1 MTSIKNEKLKL
12 NRQKVQLIIGNFVK
26 YESQIYKITQ
36 LIDFNE
42 VIGVNIETNDAKRL
56 LIEYI
61 KPIPNNMIK
70 DNGYIFKDIDD
81 IADDEWK
88 IIEIRLNAIRP
99 LLNGATRKEIEEH
112 AKEIG
117 IHFTTLYRWLSGYK
131 STGTVTGLLS
141 QKRGRKDGT
150 VFIAEDIEKIIQDTI
165 KNDYLIKERPSIKS
179 VINKIK
185 IKCLERNLALPSNN
199 TIRNRINKIT
209 QYEFFEKRNSK
220 NLVKDK
226 FAPATKKYSAD
237 YPLQKVQIDHTRVDL
252 HIVDDEHRTS
262 IGRPWLT
269 LAIDIYSRMIVGYYL
284 SLDAPS
290 GVSVGMCI
298 VNAILQKNKLLN
310 QFELDTEWNVWGKFD
325 NIFTDNGAD
334 FRSFSVEQACLANGI
349 HINFRPIGKKE
360 YGGHI
365 ERLIGTT
372 MTEVHDIPGTTYS
385 NIKEKMDYDS
395 EGNAC
400 MTFDE
405 FEKWLLIYITKIYQH
420 NIHSGIK
427 TSPYIKWKEG
437 IFGTKDT
444 LGIGYPQIPGD
455 VESLT
460 IDFLPSIERTI
471 QKNGVTIDGLT
482 YFDQILRT
490 KIRGYDIGYDSNNSN
505 PKYIF
510 KRDSRDISF
519 IWFYDNI
526 QQEYYKI
533 GLANMEF
540 PPMSLQE
547 LNIIKNNI
555 EKTNSKILNEYNILE
570 GYKELY
576 SHVDESIKK
585 TKQQKKMIQKAKNN
599 KKNSVTNIINEHTT
613 NSIPKNNESDIW
625 DKDIPDFD

>member
-1 MTSIKNEKLKL
+1 MTSIKKEKLKL

-36 LIDFNE
+36 LIDFSE
-42 VIGVNIETNDAKRL
+42 VIGINIETNEAKRL

-61 KPIPNNMIK
+61 KPVPNNIIK
-70 DNGYIFKDIDD
+70 NNGYIFKDIDD

-88 IIEIRLNAIRP
+88 TIEIRLNAIRP

-112 AKEIG
+112 SKEIG

-141 QKRGRKDGT
+141 QKRGRKNGT

-220 NLVKDK
+220 NLVKDR
-226 FAPATKKYSAD
+226 FSPATKKYHAD

-252 HIVDDEHRTS
+252 HIVDDEYRTS

-334 FRSFSVEQACLANGI
+334 FRSFSVEQSCLANGI

-385 NIKEKMDYDS
+385 NIKEKMHYDS

-427 TSPYIKWKEG
+427 SSPYSKWKEG
-437 IFGTKDT
+437 IFGTKYT
-444 LGIGYPQIPGD
+444 PGIGYPQIPGD
-455 VESLT
+455 IESLT
-460 IDFLPSIERTI
+460 IDFLPSIERTV

-490 KIRGYDIGYDSNNSN
+490 KIRGYDIGYETSNSN

-510 KRDSRDISF
+510 KRDPRDISF
-519 IWFYDNI
+519 IWFYDNT
-526 QQEYYKI
+526 QQEYHKI

-540 PPMSLQE
+540 QPMSLQE

-555 EKTNSKILNEYNILE
+555 EKTNNKILNEYNILE

-576 SHVDESIKK
+576 SHVEESIKK
-585 TKQQKKMIQKAKNN
+585 TKQQKKMLQKAKNN
-599 KKNSVTNIINEHTT
+599 KKNSITNIINKNPK
-613 NSIPKNNESDIW
+613 NSFTINNESDIW
-625 DKDIPDFD
+625 DNEIPDFD

>member
-1 MTSIKNEKLKL
+1 MRSVKNEKLKL
-12 NRQKVQLIIGNFVK
+12 DRQKIQLIIGNFVK
-26 YESQIYKITQ
+26 YENQIYKITQ

-42 VIGVNIETNDAKRL
+42 VIGVNIKNNEAKRL

-61 KPIPNNMIK
+61 KPIPNNSIK
-70 DNGYIFKDIDD
+70 NNGYVSKDIDD

-88 IIEIRLNAIRP
+88 TIEIRLNAIRP
-99 LLNGATRKEIEEH
+99 LLNSATRKEIEEH
-112 AKEIG
+112 AKDIG

-141 QKRGRKDGT
+141 QKRGRKNGT

-179 VINKIK
+179 VINRIK
-185 IKCLERNLALPSNN
+185 IKCLERNLALPSSN

-209 QYEFFEKRNSK
+209 QYEFLEKRNSK

-237 YPLQKVQIDHTRVDL
+237 YPLQKVQMDHTRVDL

-262 IGRPWLT
+262 IGRPWVT
-269 LAIDIYSRMIVGYYL
+269 LAIDIYSRMIIGYYL

-290 GVSVGMCI
+290 GISVGMCI
-298 VNAILQKNKLLN
+298 VNSILQKNKLLDS
-310 QFELDTEWNVWGKFD
+310 FELDTEWNIWGKFD
-325 NIFTDNGAD
+325 NLFTDNGAD
-334 FRSFSVEQACLANGI
+334 FRSFSVEQACLVNGI

-420 NIHSGIK
+420 NIHSSIK
-427 TSPYIKWKEG
+427 TSPYNKWKEG
-437 IFGTKDT
+437 IFGSKNTP
-444 LGIGYPQIPGD
+444 GIGYPQIPGNI
-455 VESLT
+455 ESLT
-460 IDFLPSIERTI
+460 IDFLPSVERTV

-490 KIRGYDIGYDSNNSN
+490 KIRGYDMGYDSSNSN

-510 KRDSRDISF
+510 KRDPRDISF
-519 IWFYDNI
+519 IWFYDDI

-533 GLANMEF
+533 GLANIEF
-540 PPMSLQE
+540 PAMSLQE
-547 LNIIKNNI
+547 LNIIKSSI
-555 EKTNSKILNEYNILE
+555 EKTNSKVLNEYNILD

-599 KKNSVTNIINEHTT
+599 KKNSITNIINKHPINTI
-613 NSIPKNNESDIW
+613 SKNNESDIW
-625 DKDIPDFD
+625 NNEVPDFD

>member
-1 MTSIKNEKLKL
+1 MTSIKKEKLKL

-56 LIEYI
+56 LIGYI

-70 DNGYIFKDIDD
+70 DNGYIFKDIND

-88 IIEIRLNAIRP
+88 TIEIRLNAIRP

-141 QKRGRKDGT
+141 QKRGRKNGT

-220 NLVKDK
+220 NLVKDR
-226 FAPATKKYSAD
+226 FSPATKKYHAD

-252 HIVDDEHRTS
+252 HIVDDEYRTS

-385 NIKEKMDYDS
+385 NIKEKMHYDS

-427 TSPYIKWKEG
+427 SSPYSKWKEG
-437 IFGTKDT
+437 IFGTKYT
-444 LGIGYPQIPGD
+444 PGIGYPQIPGD
-455 VESLT
+455 IESLT
-460 IDFLPSIERTI
+460 IDFLPSIERTV

-490 KIRGYDIGYDSNNSN
+490 KIRGYDIGYETSNSN

-510 KRDSRDISF
+510 KRDPRDISF
-519 IWFYDNI
+519 IWFYDNT
-526 QQEYYKI
+526 QQEYHKI

-540 PPMSLQE
+540 QPMSLQE

-555 EKTNSKILNEYNILE
+555 EKTNNKILNEYNILE

-576 SHVDESIKK
+576 SHVEESIKK
-585 TKQQKKMIQKAKNN
+585 TKQQKKMLQKAKNN
-599 KKNSVTNIINEHTT
+599 KKNSITNIINKNPK
-613 NSIPKNNESDIW
+613 NSFTINNESDIW
-625 DKDIPDFD
+625 DNEIPDFD

>member
-1 MTSIKNEKLKL
+1 MRSVKNEKLKL
-12 NRQKVQLIIGNFVK
+12 DRQKIQLIIGNFVK
-26 YESQIYKITQ
+26 YENQIYKITQ

-42 VIGVNIETNDAKRL
+42 VIGVNIKNNEAKRL

-61 KPIPNNMIK
+61 KPIPNNSIK
-70 DNGYIFKDIDD
+70 NNGYVSKDIDD

-88 IIEIRLNAIRP
+88 TIEIRLNAIRP
-99 LLNGATRKEIEEH
+99 LLNSATRKEIEEH
-112 AKEIG
+112 AKDIG

-141 QKRGRKDGT
+141 QKRGRKNGT

-179 VINKIK
+179 VINRIK
-185 IKCLERNLALPSNN
+185 IKCLERNLALPSSN

-209 QYEFFEKRNSK
+209 QYEFLEKRNSK

-237 YPLQKVQIDHTRVDL
+237 YPLQKVQMDHTRVDL

-262 IGRPWLT
+262 IGRPWVT
-269 LAIDIYSRMIVGYYL
+269 LAIDIYSRMIIGYYL

-290 GVSVGMCI
+290 GISVGMCI
-298 VNAILQKNKLLN
+298 VNSILQKNKLLDS
-310 QFELDTEWNVWGKFD
+310 FELDTEWNIWGKFD
-325 NIFTDNGAD
+325 NLFTDNGAD
-334 FRSFSVEQACLANGI
+334 FRSFSVEQACLVNGI

-420 NIHSGIK
+420 NIHSSIK
-427 TSPYIKWKEG
+427 TSPYNKWKEG
-437 IFGTKDT
+437 IFGSKNTP
-444 LGIGYPQIPGD
+444 GIGYPQIPGNI
-455 VESLT
+455 ESLT
-460 IDFLPSIERTI
+460 IDFLPSIERTV

-490 KIRGYDIGYDSNNSN
+490 KIRGYDMGYDSSNSN

-510 KRDSRDISF
+510 KRDPRDISF
-519 IWFYDNI
+519 IWFYDDI

-533 GLANMEF
+533 GLANIEF
-540 PPMSLQE
+540 PAMSLQE
-547 LNIIKNNI
+547 LNIIKSSI
-555 EKTNSKILNEYNILE
+555 EKTNSKVLNEYNILD

-599 KKNSVTNIINEHTT
+599 KKNSITNIINKHPINTI
-613 NSIPKNNESDIW
+613 SKNNESDLW
-625 DKDIPDFD
+625 NNEVPDFD

>member
-1 MTSIKNEKLKL
+1 MTTIKNEKLKL

-88 IIEIRLNAIRP
+88 TIEIRLNAIRP

-141 QKRGRKDGT
+141 QKRGRKNGT

-185 IKCLERNLALPSNN
+185 IKCLEKNLALPSNN

-209 QYEFFEKRNSK
+209 QYEFLEKRNSK

-226 FAPATKKYSAD
+226 FKPATKRYSAD

-310 QFELDTEWNVWGKFD
+310 QLELDTEWNVWGKFD

-444 LGIGYPQIPGD
+444 PGIGYPQIPGD
-455 VESLT
+455 IESLT
-460 IDFLPSIERTI
+460 IDFLPSIERTV

-490 KIRGYDIGYDSNNSN
+490 KIRGYDIGYDSSNSN

-510 KRDSRDISF
+510 KRDPRDISF

-526 QQEYYKI
+526 QQEYHKV
-533 GLANMEF
+533 GLANLEF
-540 PPMSLQE
+540 PSMSLQE
-547 LNIIKNNI
+547 LNIIKSNI

-576 SHVDESIKK
+576 SHIDESIKK

-599 KKNSVTNIINEHTT
+599 KKSSVTNIINEHIT

-625 DKDIPDFD
+625 DNDIPDFD

>member
-1 MTSIKNEKLKL
+1 MTSIKKEKLKL

-36 LIDFNE
+36 LIDFSE
-42 VIGVNIETNDAKRL
+42 VIGINIETNEAKRL

-61 KPIPNNMIK
+61 KPVPNHIIK
-70 DNGYIFKDIDD
+70 NNGYIFKDIDD

-88 IIEIRLNAIRP
+88 TIELRLNAIRP

-112 AKEIG
+112 SKEIG

-141 QKRGRKDGT
+141 QKRGRKNGT

-220 NLVKDK
+220 NLVKDR
-226 FAPATKKYSAD
+226 FSPATKKYHAD

-252 HIVDDEHRTS
+252 HIVDDEYRTS

-334 FRSFSVEQACLANGI
+334 FRSFSVEQSCLANGI

-385 NIKEKMDYDS
+385 NIKEKMHYDS

-427 TSPYIKWKEG
+427 SSPYSKWKEG
-437 IFGTKDT
+437 IFGTKYT
-444 LGIGYPQIPGD
+444 PGIGYPQIPGD
-455 VESLT
+455 IESLT
-460 IDFLPSIERTI
+460 IDFLPSIERTV

-490 KIRGYDIGYDSNNSN
+490 KIRGYDIGYETSNSN

-510 KRDSRDISF
+510 KRDPRDISF
-519 IWFYDNI
+519 IWFYDNT
-526 QQEYYKI
+526 QQEYHKI

-540 PPMSLQE
+540 QPMSLQE

-555 EKTNSKILNEYNILE
+555 EKTNNKILNEYNILE

-576 SHVDESIKK
+576 SHVEESIKK
-585 TKQQKKMIQKAKNN
+585 TKQQKKMLQKAKNN
-599 KKNSVTNIINEHTT
+599 KKNSITNIINKNPK
-613 NSIPKNNESDIW
+613 NSFTINNESDIW
-625 DKDIPDFD
+625 DNEIPDFD

>member
-1 MTSIKNEKLKL
+1 MTSIKKEKLKL

-36 LIDFNE
+36 LIDFSE
-42 VIGVNIETNDAKRL
+42 VIGINIETNEAKRL

-61 KPIPNNMIK
+61 KPVPNNIIK
-70 DNGYIFKDIDD
+70 NNGYIFKDIDD

-88 IIEIRLNAIRP
+88 TIEIRLNAIRP

-112 AKEIG
+112 SKEIG

-141 QKRGRKDGT
+141 QKRGRKNGT

-220 NLVKDK
+220 NLVKDR
-226 FAPATKKYSAD
+226 FSPATKKYHAD

-252 HIVDDEHRTS
+252 HIVDDEYRTS

-385 NIKEKMDYDS
+385 NIKEKMHYDS

-427 TSPYIKWKEG
+427 SSPYSKWKEG
-437 IFGTKDT
+437 IFGTKYT
-444 LGIGYPQIPGD
+444 PGIGYPQIPGD
-455 VESLT
+455 IESLT
-460 IDFLPSIERTI
+460 IDFLPSIERTV

-482 YFDQILRT
+482 YFDQILRN
-490 KIRGYDIGYDSNNSN
+490 KIRGYDIGYETSNSN

-510 KRDSRDISF
+510 KRDPRDISF
-519 IWFYDNI
+519 IWFYDNT
-526 QQEYYKI
+526 QQEYHKI

-540 PPMSLQE
+540 QPMSLQE

-555 EKTNSKILNEYNILE
+555 EKTNNKILNEYNILE

-576 SHVDESIKK
+576 SHVEESIKK
-585 TKQQKKMIQKAKNN
+585 TKQQKKMLQKAKNN
-599 KKNSVTNIINEHTT
+599 KKNSITNIINKNPK
-613 NSIPKNNESDIW
+613 NSFTINNESDIW
-625 DKDIPDFD
+625 DNEIPDFD

>member
-1 MTSIKNEKLKL
+1 MTSIKKEKLKL

-36 LIDFNE
+36 LIDFSE
-42 VIGVNIETNDAKRL
+42 VIGINIETNEAKRL

-61 KPIPNNMIK
+61 KPVPNHIIK
-70 DNGYIFKDIDD
+70 NNGYIFKDIDD

-88 IIEIRLNAIRP
+88 TIELRLNAIRP

-112 AKEIG
+112 SKEIG

-141 QKRGRKDGT
+141 QKRGRKNGT

-185 IKCLERNLALPSNN
+185 IKCLEKNLALPSNN

-220 NLVKDK
+220 NLVKDR
-226 FAPATKKYSAD
+226 FSPATKKYHAD

-252 HIVDDEHRTS
+252 HIVDDEYRTS

-385 NIKEKMDYDS
+385 NIKEKMHYDS

-427 TSPYIKWKEG
+427 SSPYSKWKEG
-437 IFGTKDT
+437 IFGTKYT
-444 LGIGYPQIPGD
+444 PGIGYPQIPGD
-455 VESLT
+455 IESLT
-460 IDFLPSIERTI
+460 IDFLPSIERTV

-490 KIRGYDIGYDSNNSN
+490 KIRGYDIGYETSNSN

-510 KRDSRDISF
+510 KRDPRDISF
-519 IWFYDNI
+519 IWFYDNT
-526 QQEYYKI
+526 QQEYHKI

-540 PPMSLQE
+540 QPMSLQE

-555 EKTNSKILNEYNILE
+555 EKTNNKILNEYNILE

-576 SHVDESIKK
+576 SHVEESIKK
-585 TKQQKKMIQKAKNN
+585 TKQQKKMLQKAKNN
-599 KKNSVTNIINEHTT
+599 KKNSITNIINKNPK
-613 NSIPKNNESDIW
+613 NSFTINNESDIW
-625 DKDIPDFD
+625 DNEIPDFD

>member
-1 MTSIKNEKLKL
+1 MTTIKNEKLKL
-12 NRQKVQLIIGNFVK
+12 DRQKVQLIIGNFVK

-42 VIGVNIETNDAKRL
+42 VIGVNIETNDARRL

-88 IIEIRLNAIRP
+88 TIEIRLNAIRP

-112 AKEIG
+112 AKGIG

-141 QKRGRKDGT
+141 QKRGRKNGT

-185 IKCLERNLALPSNN
+185 IKCLEKNLALPSNN

-220 NLVKDK
+220 NLVKDR
-226 FAPATKKYSAD
+226 FSPATKKYHAD

-252 HIVDDEHRTS
+252 HIVDDEYRTS

-385 NIKEKMDYDS
+385 NIKEKMHYDS

-427 TSPYIKWKEG
+427 TSPYSKWKEG
-437 IFGTKDT
+437 IFGTKYT
-444 LGIGYPQIPGD
+444 PGIGYPQIPGD
-455 VESLT
+455 IESLT
-460 IDFLPSIERTI
+460 IDFLPSIERTV

-490 KIRGYDIGYDSNNSN
+490 KIRGYDIGYETSNSN

-510 KRDSRDISF
+510 KRDPRDISF
-519 IWFYDNI
+519 IWFYDNT
-526 QQEYYKI
+526 QQEYHKI

-540 PPMSLQE
+540 QPMSLQE

-555 EKTNSKILNEYNILE
+555 EKTNNKILNEYNILE

-576 SHVDESIKK
+576 SHVEESIKK
-585 TKQQKKMIQKAKNN
+585 TKQQKKMLQKAKNN
-599 KKNSVTNIINEHTT
+599 KKNSITNIINKNPK
-613 NSIPKNNESDIW
+613 NSFTINNESDIW
-625 DKDIPDFD
+625 DNEIPDFD

>member
-1 MTSIKNEKLKL
+1 MTTIKNEKLKL

-88 IIEIRLNAIRP
+88 TIEIRLNAIKP

-141 QKRGRKDGT
+141 QKRGRKNGT

-185 IKCLERNLALPSNN
+185 IKCLEKNLALPSNN

-209 QYEFFEKRNSK
+209 QYEFLEKRNSK

-226 FAPATKKYSAD
+226 FKPVTKRYSAD

-310 QFELDTEWNVWGKFD
+310 QLELDTEWNVWGKFD

-334 FRSFSVEQACLANGI
+334 FRSFSIEQACLANGI

-444 LGIGYPQIPGD
+444 PGIGYPQIPGD
-455 VESLT
+455 IESLT
-460 IDFLPSIERTI
+460 IDFLPSIERTV

-490 KIRGYDIGYDSNNSN
+490 KIRGYDIGYDSSNSN

-510 KRDSRDISF
+510 KRDPRDISF

-526 QQEYYKI
+526 QQEYHKV
-533 GLANMEF
+533 GLANLEF
-540 PPMSLQE
+540 PSMSLQE
-547 LNIIKNNI
+547 LNIIKSNI

-576 SHVDESIKK
+576 SHIDESIKK

-599 KKNSVTNIINEHTT
+599 KKSSVTNIINEHIT

-625 DKDIPDFD
+625 DNDIPDFD

>member
-1 MTSIKNEKLKL
+1 MSSIKNERLKL

-61 KPIPNNMIK
+61 KPIPNNIIK

-88 IIEIRLNAIRP
+88 TIEIRLNAIRP
-99 LLNGATRKEIEEH
+99 LLNGATRKEIEEY

-117 IHFTTLYRWLSGYK
+117 VHFTTLYRWLSGYK

-269 LAIDIYSRMIVGYYL
+269 LAIDIYSRMIIGYYL

-310 QFELDTEWNVWGKFD
+310 HFELNTEWNVWGKFD
-325 NIFTDNGAD
+325 NMFTDNGAD

-420 NIHSGIK
+420 NIHSSIK

-437 IFGTKDT
+437 IFGTKDVA
-444 LGIGYPQIPGD
+444 GIGYPQISGD
-455 VESLT
+455 IESLT
-460 IDFLPSIERTI
+460 IDFLPSIERTV

-490 KIRGYDIGYDSNNSN
+490 KIRGYDISYNSGNLN

-510 KRDSRDISF
+510 KRDPRDISF
-519 IWFYDNI
+519 IWFYDNL

-540 PPMSLQE
+540 PTMSLQE

-555 EKTNSKILNEYNILE
+555 EKTNSKVLNEYNILE

-576 SHVDESIKK
+576 SHVDKSIKK

-599 KKNSVTNIINEHTT
+599 KKNSITNIINKHTG

-625 DKDIPDFD
+625 DNDIPDFD

>member
-56 LIEYI
+56 LIGYI

-70 DNGYIFKDIDD
+70 DNGYIFKDIND

-88 IIEIRLNAIRP
+88 TIEIRLNAIRP

-141 QKRGRKDGT
+141 QKRGRKNGT
-150 VFIAEDIEKIIQDTI
+150 VFIAEDIEKIIQDAI

-220 NLVKDK
+220 NLVKNK

-298 VNAILQKNKLLN
+298 VNALLQKNKLLN

-385 NIKEKMDYDS
+385 NIREKMDYDS

-400 MTFDE
+400 MTFNE

-437 IFGTKDT
+437 IFGTKNT
-444 LGIGYPQIPGD
+444 PGIGYPQIPGD
-455 VESLT
+455 IESLT
-460 IDFLPSIERTI
+460 IDFLPSIERTV

-490 KIRGYDIGYDSNNSN
+490 KIRGYDIGYDSSNSN

-510 KRDSRDISF
+510 KRDPRDISF
-519 IWFYDNI
+519 IWFYDDI

-576 SHVDESIKK
+576 NHVDESIKK

-599 KKNSVTNIINEHTT
+599 KKSSVTNIINEHIT

-625 DKDIPDFD
+625 DNDIPDFD

>member
-1 MTSIKNEKLKL
+1 MTTMKNEKLKL

-88 IIEIRLNAIRP
+88 TIEIRLNAIRP

-141 QKRGRKDGT
+141 QKRGRKNGT

-179 VINKIK
+179 VINRIK

-209 QYEFFEKRNSK
+209 QYEFLEKRNSK

-310 QFELDTEWNVWGKFD
+310 QFEVDTEWNVWGKFD

-455 VESLT
+455 IESLT
-460 IDFLPSIERTI
+460 IDFLPSIERTV
-471 QKNGVTIDGLT
+471 Q
-482 YFDQILRT
+482 
-490 KIRGYDIGYDSNNSN
+490 
-505 PKYIF
+505 
-510 KRDSRDISF
+510 
-519 IWFYDNI
+519 
-526 QQEYYKI
+526 
-533 GLANMEF
+533 
-540 PPMSLQE
+540 
-547 LNIIKNNI
+547 
-555 EKTNSKILNEYNILE
+555 
-570 GYKELY
+570 
-576 SHVDESIKK
+576 
-585 TKQQKKMIQKAKNN
+585 N
-599 KKNSVTNIINEHTT
+599 KLIHLL
-613 NSIPKNNESDIW
+613 
-625 DKDIPDFD
+625 

>member
-12 NRQKVQLIIGNFVK
+12 DRQKVQLIIGNFVK

-88 IIEIRLNAIRP
+88 TIEIRLNAIKP

-141 QKRGRKDGT
+141 QKRGRKNGT
-150 VFIAEDIEKIIQDTI
+150 VFIAQDIEKIIQDTI

-220 NLVKDK
+220 NLVKDR
-226 FAPATKKYSAD
+226 FAPSTKKYSAD

-310 QFELDTEWNVWGKFD
+310 QFEVDTEWNVWGKFD

-444 LGIGYPQIPGD
+444 PGIGYPQIPGD
-455 VESLT
+455 IESLT
-460 IDFLPSIERTI
+460 IDFLPSIERTV

-490 KIRGYDIGYDSNNSN
+490 KIRGYDIGYDNSNSN

>member
-1 MTSIKNEKLKL
+1 MTTIKNEKLKL

-36 LIDFNE
+36 LIDFSE
-42 VIGVNIETNDAKRL
+42 VIGINIETNEAKRL

-61 KPIPNNMIK
+61 KPVPNNIIK
-70 DNGYIFKDIDD
+70 NNGYIFKDIDD

-88 IIEIRLNAIRP
+88 TIEIRLNAIRP

-112 AKEIG
+112 SKEIG

-141 QKRGRKDGT
+141 QKRGRKNGT

-220 NLVKDK
+220 NLVKDR
-226 FAPATKKYSAD
+226 FSPATKKYHAD

-252 HIVDDEHRTS
+252 HIVDDEYRTS

-385 NIKEKMDYDS
+385 NIKEKMHYDS

-427 TSPYIKWKEG
+427 SSPYSKWKEG
-437 IFGTKDT
+437 IFGTKYT
-444 LGIGYPQIPGD
+444 PGIGYPQIPGD
-455 VESLT
+455 IESLT
-460 IDFLPSIERTI
+460 IDFLPSIERTV

-490 KIRGYDIGYDSNNSN
+490 KIRGYDIGYETSNSN

-510 KRDSRDISF
+510 KRDPRDISF
-519 IWFYDNI
+519 IWFYDNT
-526 QQEYYKI
+526 QQEYHKI

-540 PPMSLQE
+540 QPMSLQE

-555 EKTNSKILNEYNILE
+555 EKTNNKILNEYNILE

-576 SHVDESIKK
+576 SHVEESIKK
-585 TKQQKKMIQKAKNN
+585 TKQQKKMLQKAKNN
-599 KKNSVTNIINEHTT
+599 KKNSITNIINKNPK
-613 NSIPKNNESDIW
+613 NSFTINNESDIW
-625 DKDIPDFD
+625 DNEIPDFD

>member
-1 MTSIKNEKLKL
+1 MTSTKKEKLKL

-36 LIDFNE
+36 LIDFSE
-42 VIGVNIETNDAKRL
+42 VIGINIETNEAKRL

-61 KPIPNNMIK
+61 KPVPNNIIK
-70 DNGYIFKDIDD
+70 NNGYIFKDIDD

-88 IIEIRLNAIRP
+88 TIEIRLNAIRP

-112 AKEIG
+112 SKEIG

-141 QKRGRKDGT
+141 QKRGRKNGT

-220 NLVKDK
+220 NLVKDR
-226 FAPATKKYSAD
+226 FSPATKKYHAD

-284 SLDAPS
+284 SLDSPS

-437 IFGTKDT
+437 IFGTKDSP
-444 LGIGYPQIPGD
+444 GIGYPQIPGD
-455 VESLT
+455 IESLT
-460 IDFLPSIERTI
+460 IDFLPSIERTV

-490 KIRGYDIGYDSNNSN
+490 KIRGYDISYDSSNSN

-510 KRDSRDISF
+510 KRDPRDISF

-547 LNIIKNNI
+547 LNIVKNNI

-585 TKQQKKMIQKAKNN
+585 TKQQKKMLQKAKNN

-613 NSIPKNNESDIW
+613 NSISKNNESDIW

>member
-150 VFIAEDIEKIIQDTI
+150 VFIAEDIEKTIQDTI

-444 LGIGYPQIPGD
+444 PGIGYPQIPGD

>member
-36 LIDFNE
+36 LIDFSE
-42 VIGVNIETNDAKRL
+42 VIGINIETNEAKRL

-61 KPIPNNMIK
+61 KPVHNNTIK
-70 DNGYIFKDIDD
+70 NNGYIFKDIDD

-88 IIEIRLNAIRP
+88 TIEIRLNAIRP

-112 AKEIG
+112 AKEIN

-141 QKRGRKDGT
+141 QKRGRKNGT

-185 IKCLERNLALPSNN
+185 IKCLEKNLALPSNN

-220 NLVKDK
+220 NLVKDR
-226 FAPATKKYSAD
+226 FSPATKKYSAD

-252 HIVDDEHRTS
+252 HIVDDEYRTS

-385 NIKEKMDYDS
+385 NIKEKMHYDS

-427 TSPYIKWKEG
+427 TSPYSKWKEG
-437 IFGTKDT
+437 IFGTKYT
-444 LGIGYPQIPGD
+444 PGIGYPQIPGD
-455 VESLT
+455 IESLT
-460 IDFLPSIERTI
+460 IDFLPSIERTV

-490 KIRGYDIGYDSNNSN
+490 KIRGYDIGYETSNSN

-510 KRDSRDISF
+510 KRDPRDISF

-533 GLANMEF
+533 GFANMEF

-576 SHVDESIKK
+576 NHVDESIKK

-599 KKNSVTNIINEHTT
+599 KKSSITNIINEHIT

-625 DKDIPDFD
+625 DNDIPDFD

>member
-1 MTSIKNEKLKL
+1 MTSIKKEKLKL

-36 LIDFNE
+36 LIDFSE
-42 VIGVNIETNDAKRL
+42 VIGINIETNEAKRL

-61 KPIPNNMIK
+61 KPVPNNIIK
-70 DNGYIFKDIDD
+70 NNGYIFKDIDD

-88 IIEIRLNAIRP
+88 TIEIRLNAIRP

-112 AKEIG
+112 SKEIG

-141 QKRGRKDGT
+141 QKRGRKNGT

-220 NLVKDK
+220 NLVKDR
-226 FAPATKKYSAD
+226 FSPATKKYHAD

-252 HIVDDEHRTS
+252 HIVDDEYRTS

-385 NIKEKMDYDS
+385 NIKEKMHYDS

-427 TSPYIKWKEG
+427 SSPYSKWKEG
-437 IFGTKDT
+437 IFGTKYT
-444 LGIGYPQIPGD
+444 PGIGYPQIPGD
-455 VESLT
+455 IESLT
-460 IDFLPSIERTI
+460 IDFLPSIERTV

-490 KIRGYDIGYDSNNSN
+490 KIRGYDIGYETSNSN

-510 KRDSRDISF
+510 KRDPRDISF
-519 IWFYDNI
+519 IWFYDNT
-526 QQEYYKI
+526 QQEYHKI

-540 PPMSLQE
+540 QPMSLQE

-555 EKTNSKILNEYNILE
+555 EKTNNKILNEYNILE

-576 SHVDESIKK
+576 SHVEESIKK
-585 TKQQKKMIQKAKNN
+585 TKQQKKMLQKAKNN
-599 KKNSVTNIINEHTT
+599 KKNSITNIINKNPK
-613 NSIPKNNESDIW
+613 NSFTINNESDIW
-625 DKDIPDFD
+625 DNEIPDFD

>member
-42 VIGVNIETNDAKRL
+42 VIGVNIKTNDAKRL

-81 IADDEWK
+81 IADNEWK

-99 LLNGATRKEIEEH
+99 LLNAATRKEIEKH

-141 QKRGRKDGT
+141 QKRGRKNGT

-185 IKCLERNLALPSNN
+185 IKCLEKNLALPSNN

-455 VESLT
+455 IESLT
-460 IDFLPSIERTI
+460 IDFLPSIERTV

-490 KIRGYDIGYDSNNSN
+490 KIRGYDIGYDSSNSN

-510 KRDSRDISF
+510 KRDPRDISF
-519 IWFYDNI
+519 IWFYDNV

-599 KKNSVTNIINEHTT
+599 KKSSVTNIINEHIT
-613 NSIPKNNESDIW
+613 NNIPKNNESDIW
-625 DKDIPDFD
+625 DNDIPDFD

>member
-1 MTSIKNEKLKL
+1 MRSVKNEKLKL
-12 NRQKVQLIIGNFVK
+12 DRQKIQLIIGNFVK
-26 YESQIYKITQ
+26 YENQIYKITQ

-42 VIGVNIETNDAKRL
+42 VIGVNIKNNEAKRL

-61 KPIPNNMIK
+61 KPIPNNSIK
-70 DNGYIFKDIDD
+70 NNGYVSKDIDD

-88 IIEIRLNAIRP
+88 TIEIRLNAIRP
-99 LLNGATRKEIEEH
+99 LLNSATRKEIEEH
-112 AKEIG
+112 AKDIG

-141 QKRGRKDGT
+141 QKRGRKNGT

-179 VINKIK
+179 VINRIK
-185 IKCLERNLALPSNN
+185 IKCLERNLALPSSN

-209 QYEFFEKRNSK
+209 QYEFLEKRNSK

-237 YPLQKVQIDHTRVDL
+237 YPLQKVQMDHTRVDL

-262 IGRPWLT
+262 IGRPWVT
-269 LAIDIYSRMIVGYYL
+269 LAIDIYSRMIIGYYL

-290 GVSVGMCI
+290 GISVGMCI
-298 VNAILQKNKLLN
+298 VNSILQKNKLLDS
-310 QFELDTEWNVWGKFD
+310 FELDTEWNIWGKFD
-325 NIFTDNGAD
+325 NLFTDNGAD
-334 FRSFSVEQACLANGI
+334 FRSFSVEQACLVNGI

-420 NIHSGIK
+420 NIHSSIK
-427 TSPYIKWKEG
+427 TSPYNKWKEG
-437 IFGTKDT
+437 IFGSKNTP
-444 LGIGYPQIPGD
+444 GIGYPQIPGNI
-455 VESLT
+455 ESLT
-460 IDFLPSIERTI
+460 IDFLPSIERTV

-490 KIRGYDIGYDSNNSN
+490 KIRGYDMGYDSSNSN

-510 KRDSRDISF
+510 KRDPRDISF
-519 IWFYDNI
+519 IWFYDDI

-533 GLANMEF
+533 GLANIEF
-540 PPMSLQE
+540 PAMSLQE
-547 LNIIKNNI
+547 LNIIKSSI
-555 EKTNSKILNEYNILE
+555 EKTNSKVLNEYNILD

-599 KKNSVTNIINEHTT
+599 KKNSITNIINKHPINTI
-613 NSIPKNNESDIW
+613 SKNNESDIW
-625 DKDIPDFD
+625 NNEVPDFD

>member
-1 MTSIKNEKLKL
+1 MTSTKKEKLKL

-36 LIDFNE
+36 LIDFSE
-42 VIGVNIETNDAKRL
+42 VIGINIETNEAKRL

-61 KPIPNNMIK
+61 KPVPNNIIK
-70 DNGYIFKDIDD
+70 NNGYIFKDIDD

-88 IIEIRLNAIRP
+88 TIEIRLNAIRP

-112 AKEIG
+112 SKEIG

-141 QKRGRKDGT
+141 QKRGRKNGT

-220 NLVKDK
+220 NLVKDR
-226 FAPATKKYSAD
+226 FSPATKKYHAD

-252 HIVDDEHRTS
+252 HIVDDEYRTS

-385 NIKEKMDYDS
+385 NIKEKMHYDS

-427 TSPYIKWKEG
+427 SSPYSKWKEG
-437 IFGTKDT
+437 IFGTKYSP
-444 LGIGYPQIPGD
+444 GIGYPQIPGD
-455 VESLT
+455 IESLT
-460 IDFLPSIERTI
+460 IDFLPSIERTV

-490 KIRGYDIGYDSNNSN
+490 KIRGYDIGYETSNSN

-510 KRDSRDISF
+510 KRDPRDISF
-519 IWFYDNI
+519 IWFYDNT
-526 QQEYYKI
+526 QQEYHKI

-540 PPMSLQE
+540 QPMSLQE

-555 EKTNSKILNEYNILE
+555 EKTNNKILNEYNILE

-576 SHVDESIKK
+576 SHVEESIKK
-585 TKQQKKMIQKAKNN
+585 TKQQKKMLQKAKNN
-599 KKNSVTNIINEHTT
+599 KKNSITNIINKNPK
-613 NSIPKNNESDIW
+613 NSFTINNESDIW
-625 DKDIPDFD
+625 DNEIPDFD

>member
-1 MTSIKNEKLKL
+1 MTSIKKEKLKL

-36 LIDFNE
+36 LIDFSE
-42 VIGVNIETNDAKRL
+42 VIGINIETNEAKRL

-61 KPIPNNMIK
+61 KPVPNNIIK
-70 DNGYIFKDIDD
+70 NNGYIFKDIDD

-88 IIEIRLNAIRP
+88 TIEIRLNAIRP

-112 AKEIG
+112 SKEIG

-141 QKRGRKDGT
+141 QKRGRKNGT

-220 NLVKDK
+220 NLVKDR
-226 FAPATKKYSAD
+226 FSPATKKYHAD

-252 HIVDDEHRTS
+252 HIVDDEYRTS

-385 NIKEKMDYDS
+385 NIKEKMHYDS

-427 TSPYIKWKEG
+427 SSPYSKWKEG
-437 IFGTKDT
+437 IFGTKYSP
-444 LGIGYPQIPGD
+444 GIGYPQIPGD
-455 VESLT
+455 IESLT
-460 IDFLPSIERTI
+460 IDFLPSIERTV

-490 KIRGYDIGYDSNNSN
+490 KIRGYDIGYETSNSN

-510 KRDSRDISF
+510 KRDPRDISF
-519 IWFYDNI
+519 IWFYDNT
-526 QQEYYKI
+526 QQEYHKI

-540 PPMSLQE
+540 QPMSLQE

-555 EKTNSKILNEYNILE
+555 EKTNNKILNEYNILE

-576 SHVDESIKK
+576 SHVEESIKK
-585 TKQQKKMIQKAKNN
+585 TKQQKKMLQKAKNN

-613 NSIPKNNESDIW
+613 NSISKNNESDIW

>member
-1 MTSIKNEKLKL
+1 MTSIKKEKLKL

-36 LIDFNE
+36 LIDFSE
-42 VIGVNIETNDAKRL
+42 VIGINIETNEAKRL

-61 KPIPNNMIK
+61 KPVHNNTIK
-70 DNGYIFKDIDD
+70 NNGYIFKDIDD

-88 IIEIRLNAIRP
+88 TIEIRLNAIRP

-112 AKEIG
+112 AKEIN

-141 QKRGRKDGT
+141 QKRGRKNGT

-185 IKCLERNLALPSNN
+185 IKCLEKNLALPSNN

-220 NLVKDK
+220 NLVKDR
-226 FAPATKKYSAD
+226 FSPATKKYSAD

-252 HIVDDEHRTS
+252 HIVDDEYRTS

-385 NIKEKMDYDS
+385 NIKEKMHYDS

-427 TSPYIKWKEG
+427 TSPYSKWKEG
-437 IFGTKDT
+437 IFGTKYT
-444 LGIGYPQIPGD
+444 PGIGYPQIPGD
-455 VESLT
+455 IESLT
-460 IDFLPSIERTI
+460 IDFLPSIERTV

-490 KIRGYDIGYDSNNSN
+490 KIRGYDIGYETSNSN

-510 KRDSRDISF
+510 KRDPRDISF

-533 GLANMEF
+533 GFANMEF

-576 SHVDESIKK
+576 NHVDESIKK

-599 KKNSVTNIINEHTT
+599 KKSSITNIINEHIT

-625 DKDIPDFD
+625 DNDIPDFD

>member
-1 MTSIKNEKLKL
+1 MTTIKNEKLKL
-12 NRQKVQLIIGNFVK
+12 DRQKVQLIIGNFVK

-42 VIGVNIETNDAKRL
+42 VIGVNIETNDARRL

-88 IIEIRLNAIRP
+88 TIEIRLNAIRP

-112 AKEIG
+112 AKGIG

-141 QKRGRKDGT
+141 QKRGRKNGT

-185 IKCLERNLALPSNN
+185 IKCLERNLVLPSNN

-310 QFELDTEWNVWGKFD
+310 QFELDTEWNIWGKFD

-334 FRSFSVEQACLANGI
+334 FRSFSVEQACLTNGI

-420 NIHSGIK
+420 NIHSSIK

-444 LGIGYPQIPGD
+444 PGIGYPQIPGD
-455 VESLT
+455 IESLT
-460 IDFLPSIERTI
+460 IDFLPSIERTV

-510 KRDSRDISF
+510 KRDPRDISF
-519 IWFYDNI
+519 IWFYDNV

-555 EKTNSKILNEYNILE
+555 EKTNSKVLNEYNILE

-599 KKNSVTNIINEHTT
+599 KKSSITNIINKHTT

-625 DKDIPDFD
+625 DNDIPDFD

>member
-1 MTSIKNEKLKL
+1 MTSIKKEKLKL

-36 LIDFNE
+36 LIDFSE
-42 VIGVNIETNDAKRL
+42 VIGINIETNEAKRL

-61 KPIPNNMIK
+61 KPVPNNIIK
-70 DNGYIFKDIDD
+70 NNGYIFKDIDD

-88 IIEIRLNAIRP
+88 TIEIRLNAIRP

-112 AKEIG
+112 SKEIG

-141 QKRGRKDGT
+141 QKRGRKNGT
-150 VFIAEDIEKIIQDTI
+150 VFIAEDIEKIIKDTI

-220 NLVKDK
+220 NIVKDR
-226 FAPATKKYSAD
+226 FSPATKKYSAD

-252 HIVDDEHRTS
+252 HIVDDEYRTS

-385 NIKEKMDYDS
+385 NIKEKMHYDS

-420 NIHSGIK
+420 NIHSGLK
-427 TSPYIKWKEG
+427 TSPYSKWKEG
-437 IFGTKDT
+437 IFGTKYT
-444 LGIGYPQIPGD
+444 PGIGYPQIPGD
-455 VESLT
+455 IESLT
-460 IDFLPSIERTI
+460 IDFLPSIERTV

-490 KIRGYDIGYDSNNSN
+490 KIRGYDIGYETSNSN

-510 KRDSRDISF
+510 KRDPRDISF
-519 IWFYDNI
+519 IWFYDNT
-526 QQEYYKI
+526 QQEYHKI

-540 PPMSLQE
+540 QPMSLQE

-555 EKTNSKILNEYNILE
+555 EKTNNKILNEYNILE

-585 TKQQKKMIQKAKNN
+585 TKQQKKMLQKAKNN
-599 KKNSVTNIINEHTT
+599 KKNSITNIINKNPK
-613 NSIPKNNESDIW
+613 NSFTINNESDIW
-625 DKDIPDFD
+625 DNEIPDFD

>member
-1 MTSIKNEKLKL
+1 MTTMKNEKLKL
-12 NRQKVQLIIGNFVK
+12 DRQKVQLIIGNFVK

-88 IIEIRLNAIRP
+88 TIEIRLNAIRP
-99 LLNGATRKEIEEH
+99 LLSGATRKEIEEH

-141 QKRGRKDGT
+141 QKRGRKNGT
-150 VFIAEDIEKIIQDTI
+150 VFIAEDIGKIIQDTI
-165 KNDYLIKERPSIKS
+165 KSDYLIKERPSIKS

-185 IKCLERNLALPSNN
+185 IKCLEKNLALPSNN

-252 HIVDDEHRTS
+252 HIVDDENRTS

-334 FRSFSVEQACLANGI
+334 FRSFSVEQACLVNGI

-372 MTEVHDIPGTTYS
+372 MTEVHDVPGTTYS

-420 NIHSGIK
+420 NIHSSIK
-427 TSPYIKWKEG
+427 TSPYLKWKEG

-444 LGIGYPQIPGD
+444 PGIGYPQIPGD
-455 VESLT
+455 IESLT
-460 IDFLPSIERTI
+460 IDFLPSIERTV

-490 KIRGYDIGYDSNNSN
+490 KIRGYDIGYDSSNLN

-510 KRDSRDISF
+510 KRDPRDISF
-519 IWFYDNI
+519 IWFYDNV

-555 EKTNSKILNEYNILE
+555 EKTNSKVLNEYNILE

-599 KKNSVTNIINEHTT
+599 KKSSITNIINKHTT

-625 DKDIPDFD
+625 DNDIPDFD

>member
-1 MTSIKNEKLKL
+1 MTSTKKEKLKL

-36 LIDFNE
+36 LIDFSE
-42 VIGVNIETNDAKRL
+42 VIGINIETNEAKRL

-61 KPIPNNMIK
+61 KPVPNNIIK
-70 DNGYIFKDIDD
+70 NNGYIFKDIDD

-88 IIEIRLNAIRP
+88 TIEIRLNAIRP

-112 AKEIG
+112 SKEIG

-141 QKRGRKDGT
+141 QKRGRKNGT

-220 NLVKDK
+220 NLVKDR
-226 FAPATKKYSAD
+226 FSPATKKYHAD

-252 HIVDDEHRTS
+252 HIVDDEYRTS

-385 NIKEKMDYDS
+385 NIKEKMHYDS

-427 TSPYIKWKEG
+427 SSPYSKWKEG
-437 IFGTKDT
+437 IFGTKYSP
-444 LGIGYPQIPGD
+444 GIGYPQIPGD
-455 VESLT
+455 IESLT
-460 IDFLPSIERTI
+460 IDFLPSIERTV

-482 YFDQILRT
+482 YFDQILR
-490 KIRGYDIGYDSNNSN
+490 KIRGYDIGYETSNSN

-510 KRDSRDISF
+510 KRDPRDISF
-519 IWFYDNI
+519 IWFYDNT
-526 QQEYYKI
+526 QQEYHKI

-540 PPMSLQE
+540 QPMSLQE

-555 EKTNSKILNEYNILE
+555 EKTNNKILNEYNILE

-576 SHVDESIKK
+576 SHVEESIKK
-585 TKQQKKMIQKAKNN
+585 TKQQKKMLQKAKNN

-613 NSIPKNNESDIW
+613 NSISKNNESDIW

>member
-1 MTSIKNEKLKL
+1 MTTIKNEKLKL

-88 IIEIRLNAIRP
+88 TIEIRLNAIRP

-141 QKRGRKDGT
+141 QKRGRKNGT

-165 KNDYLIKERPSIKS
+165 ENDYLIKERPSIKS

-209 QYEFFEKRNSK
+209 QYEFLEKRNDK

-226 FAPATKKYSAD
+226 FKPATKKYSAD
-237 YPLQKVQIDHTRVDL
+237 YPLQKIQIDHTKVDL

-420 NIHSGIK
+420 NIHSSIK
-427 TSPYIKWKEG
+427 TSPFIKWKEG
-437 IFGTKDT
+437 IFGTKNSP
-444 LGIGYPQIPGD
+444 GIGYPQIPGD
-455 VESLT
+455 IESLT
-460 IDFLPSIERTI
+460 IDFLPSIERTV

-490 KIRGYDIGYDSNNSN
+490 KIRGYDIGYDSSNSN

-510 KRDSRDISF
+510 KRDPRDISF
-519 IWFYDNI
+519 IWFYHNV

-576 SHVDESIKK
+576 SHVDESIRK

-599 KKNSVTNIINEHTT
+599 KKSSVTNIINEHIT
-613 NSIPKNNESDIW
+613 NSIHKNNESDIW
-625 DKDIPDFD
+625 DNDIPDFD

>member
-12 NRQKVQLIIGNFVK
+12 DRQKVQLIIGNFVK

-88 IIEIRLNAIRP
+88 TIEIRLNAIKP

-141 QKRGRKDGT
+141 QKRGRKNGT
-150 VFIAEDIEKIIQDTI
+150 VFIAQDIEKIIQDTI

-220 NLVKDK
+220 NLVKDR
-226 FAPATKKYSAD
+226 FAPSTKKYSAD

-310 QFELDTEWNVWGKFD
+310 QFEVDTEWNVWGKFD

-444 LGIGYPQIPGD
+444 PGIGYPQIPGD
-455 VESLT
+455 IESLT
-460 IDFLPSIERTI
+460 IDFLPSIERTV

-490 KIRGYDIGYDSNNSN
+490 KIRGYDIGYDNSNSN

-613 NSIPKNNESDIW
+613 NSIPENNESDIW

>member
-42 VIGVNIETNDAKRL
+42 VIGVNIKTNDAKRL

-81 IADDEWK
+81 IADNEWK

-99 LLNGATRKEIEEH
+99 LLNAATRKEIEKH

-141 QKRGRKDGT
+141 QKRGRKNGT

-185 IKCLERNLALPSNN
+185 IKCLEKNLALPSNN

-385 NIKEKMDYDS
+385 NIREKMDYDS

-455 VESLT
+455 IESLT
-460 IDFLPSIERTI
+460 IDFLPSIERTV

-490 KIRGYDIGYDSNNSN
+490 KIRGYDIGYDSSNSN

-510 KRDSRDISF
+510 KRDPRDISF
-519 IWFYDNI
+519 IWFYDNV

-599 KKNSVTNIINEHTT
+599 KKSSVTNIINEHIT
-613 NSIPKNNESDIW
+613 NNIPKNNESDIW
-625 DKDIPDFD
+625 DNDIPDFD

>member
-1 MTSIKNEKLKL
+1 MTSTKKEKLKL

-36 LIDFNE
+36 LIDFSE
-42 VIGVNIETNDAKRL
+42 VIGINIETNEAKRL

-61 KPIPNNMIK
+61 KPVPNNIIK
-70 DNGYIFKDIDD
+70 NNGYVFKDIDD

-88 IIEIRLNAIRP
+88 TIEIRLNAIRP

-112 AKEIG
+112 SKEIG

-141 QKRGRKDGT
+141 QKRGRKNGT

-220 NLVKDK
+220 NLVKDR
-226 FAPATKKYSAD
+226 FSPVTKKYHAD

-437 IFGTKDT
+437 IFGTKDSP
-444 LGIGYPQIPGD
+444 GIGYPQIPGD
-455 VESLT
+455 IESLT
-460 IDFLPSIERTI
+460 IDFLPSIERTV

-490 KIRGYDIGYDSNNSN
+490 KIRGYDISYDSSNSN

-510 KRDSRDISF
+510 KRDPRDISF

-547 LNIIKNNI
+547 LNIVKNNI

-585 TKQQKKMIQKAKNN
+585 TKQQKKMLQKAKNN
-599 KKNSVTNIINEHTT
+599 KKNSITNIINKNPK
-613 NSIPKNNESDIW
+613 NSFTINNESDIW
-625 DKDIPDFD
+625 DNEIPDFD

>member
-88 IIEIRLNAIRP
+88 TIEIRLNAIRP

-141 QKRGRKDGT
+141 QKRGRKNGT

-209 QYEFFEKRNSK
+209 QYEFLEKRNDK

-226 FAPATKKYSAD
+226 FKPATKKYSAD
-237 YPLQKVQIDHTRVDL
+237 YPLQKIQIDHTKVDL

-420 NIHSGIK
+420 NIHSSIK

-437 IFGTKDT
+437 IFGTKNSP
-444 LGIGYPQIPGD
+444 GIGYPQIPGD
-455 VESLT
+455 IESLT
-460 IDFLPSIERTI
+460 IDFLPSIERTV

-490 KIRGYDIGYDSNNSN
+490 KIRGYDIGYDSSNSN

-510 KRDSRDISF
+510 KRDPRDISF
-519 IWFYDNI
+519 IWFYDNV

-576 SHVDESIKK
+576 SHVDESIRK

-599 KKNSVTNIINEHTT
+599 KKSSVTNIINEYIT

-625 DKDIPDFD
+625 DNDIPDFD

>member
-1 MTSIKNEKLKL
+1 MTSIKKEKLKL

-36 LIDFNE
+36 LIDFSE
-42 VIGVNIETNDAKRL
+42 VIGINIETNEAKRL

-61 KPIPNNMIK
+61 KPVPNHIIK
-70 DNGYIFKDIDD
+70 NNGYIFKDIDD

-88 IIEIRLNAIRP
+88 TIELRLNAIRP

-112 AKEIG
+112 SKEIG

-141 QKRGRKDGT
+141 QKRGRKNGT

-185 IKCLERNLALPSNN
+185 IKCLEKNLALPSNN

-220 NLVKDK
+220 NLVKDR
-226 FAPATKKYSAD
+226 FSPATKKYHAD

-252 HIVDDEHRTS
+252 HIVDDEYRTS

-334 FRSFSVEQACLANGI
+334 FRSFSVEQSCLANGI

-385 NIKEKMDYDS
+385 NIKEKMHYDS

-427 TSPYIKWKEG
+427 SSPYSKWKEG
-437 IFGTKDT
+437 IFGTKYT
-444 LGIGYPQIPGD
+444 PGIGYPQIPGD
-455 VESLT
+455 IESLT
-460 IDFLPSIERTI
+460 IDFLPSIERTV

-490 KIRGYDIGYDSNNSN
+490 KIRGYDIGYETSNSN

-510 KRDSRDISF
+510 KRDPRDISF
-519 IWFYDNI
+519 IWFYDNT
-526 QQEYYKI
+526 QQEYHKI

-540 PPMSLQE
+540 QPMSLQE

-555 EKTNSKILNEYNILE
+555 EKTNNKILNEYNILE

-576 SHVDESIKK
+576 SHVEESIKK
-585 TKQQKKMIQKAKNN
+585 TKQQKKMLQKAKNN
-599 KKNSVTNIINEHTT
+599 KKNSITNIINKNPK
-613 NSIPKNNESDIW
+613 NSFTINNESDIW
-625 DKDIPDFD
+625 DNEIPDFD